1 MFEQVVSIL
10 SDFTEV
16 SPGNISPESN
26 LTEDLK
32 LDSVSYF
39 AIIFQFEEKFG
50 LEIADEDAMKMH
62 TVGDIVNYLEEN
74 A

>member
-10 SDFTEV
+10 SNFTEAEP
-16 SPGNISPESN
+16 SSITADSN
-26 LTEDLK
+26 LSEDLK

-39 AIIFQFEEKFG
+39 AIIFEFEEKFG

-62 TVGDIVNYLEEN
+62 TVGDIIKYLEEN